1 MRSKVNT
8 ILGFLQEWSI
18 AALFTYQVCSK
29 STMVILSG
37 FIFILSIGKICCNFR
52 KLILEPFVISTLLI
66 LVCGSLLM
74 LGNSNGLVTRLDR
87 AILYFSDAFA
97 AIAIYMVLR
106 VAEKGQLIK
115 IIDRSLIGIAIS
127 LIIGFFIQD
136 NFRNSGFTYE
146 PSIVVYTTI
155 CLTISL
161 YILKK
166 NASEFG
172 MWKLAPILVLFVP
185 SKLHFITLAIFA
197 FHKPARDTIKILYD
211 KCGPYKRYIVYFIL
225 MYLIINIWQRHGSIY
240 MLINAL
246 YQMIEVFFTFSNSGQ
261 IPLTQSFFV
270 RSVSILNALM
280 NFLNSPLGLGWGGI
294 GGTTTGGIMTNLLQY
309 IIPSKEIQYGEVYP
323 GVEAELTAK
332 SYLLDILTALGL
344 LPTLLLAMIYL
355 RRCRTKVI
363 YSWNDPIIMKTVILF
378 LAMTSVVES
387 IYGWQ
392 LAAVLSVVSI
402 AKNEI

>member
-1 MRSKVNT
+1 MHSKVDT
-8 ILGFLQEWSI
+8 ILGFLQVWSI

-37 FIFILSIGKICCNFR
+37 FIFILSIGKICCHFK

-66 LVCGSLLM
+66 VVFGSLLM

-87 AILYFSDAFA
+87 AILYISDAFA

-115 IIDRSLIGIAIS
+115 IIDRSLIAIAIS
-127 LIIGFFIQD
+127 LIIGFFIND
-136 NFRNSGFTYE
+136 KYRNAGLTYE
-146 PSIVVYTTI
+146 PSIVVFTTI

-161 YILKK
+161 NILKK

-172 MWKLAPILVLFVP
+172 MWILAPILILFVP
-185 SKLHFITLAIFA
+185 SKMHFFTLAIFA

-211 KCGPYKRYIVYFIL
+211 KCRPYKWYLVYFII
-225 MYLIINIWQRHGSIY
+225 MCLIINIWQRHGSIY
-240 MLINAL
+240 MLINTL
-246 YQMIEVFFTFSNSGQ
+246 YQMIEGSFTFSNSGQ
-261 IPLTQSFFV
+261 MPLTQSFFV

-294 GGTTTGGIMTNLLQY
+294 GGTTREGIMTNLLQY
-309 IIPSKEIQYGEVYP
+309 ITPSKEIQYGEVYP
-323 GVEAELTAK
+323 GVEAELTSK
-332 SYLLDILTALGL
+332 SYLLDILTSLGL
-344 LPTLLLAMIYL
+344 LPTFLLAMIYV
-355 RRCRTKVI
+355 RRFGAKAIHR
-363 YSWNDPIIMKTVILF
+363 WNDPVIIKTFILF
-378 LAMTSVVES
+378 LAMTAVVES

-392 LAAVLSVVSI
+392 LAAVLSVVSRS
-402 AKNEI
+402 KNEI